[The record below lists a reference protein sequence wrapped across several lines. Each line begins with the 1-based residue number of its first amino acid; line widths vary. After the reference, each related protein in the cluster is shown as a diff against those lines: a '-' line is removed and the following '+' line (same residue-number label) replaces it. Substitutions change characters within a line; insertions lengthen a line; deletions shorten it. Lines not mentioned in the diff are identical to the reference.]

1 VVGAGKRQTPG
12 KRPSRPGGFHP
23 EPLPGRTEARSGLR
37 MMPTFPPSPLKFRTA
52 GFPQSGFKVGIS
64 GGAFPSTTS
73 PACCAVCLRPS
84 CTPLPASYPRSEPRG
99 AVRWRTSVQAAV
111 PLCPRGPRSSPG
123 CSVPDHHHLIGP
135 MRSTHRHISISPT
148 RLIRDALAVRPNST
162 PRRPASGSVLS
173 LGILCQ
179 ACRPLRPREADR
191 LLVPSSFTDH
201 AGLRL
206 SVKVSALPT
215 FLTLRFP

>member
-1 VVGAGKRQTPG
+1 MFRPPSLHASRIAPTAASLLAGQPRLFTSEQNVRRYLRTHRTCYPPDYRQLAGRGLSPRKIRSLVGC
-12 KRPSRPGGFHP
+12 S
-23 EPLPGRTEARSGLR
+23 R

-73 PACCAVCLRPS
+73 PSCCAVCLRPS

-123 CSVPDHHHLIGP
+123 YSVPDHHHLIGP
-135 MRSTHRHISISPT
+135 MRPTHRHISISPT
-148 RLIRDALAVRPNST
+148 RLIRAALAVRPNST
-162 PRRPASGSVLS
+162 PRQPASGSVLS
-173 LGILCQ
+173 LAILCQ
-179 ACRPLRPREADR
+179 H
-191 LLVPSSFTDH
+191 V
-201 AGLRL
+201 
-206 SVKVSALPT
+206 AL
-215 FLTLRFP
+215 